1 MRALYIRTQ
10 YNRGIVLPIECLP
23 FLDKMQ
29 IVDNDGYSEIKN
41 LTTSN
46 EFTTACNFIDTNS
59 IDVTEVKAAEIAS
72 LEARLEALRQ

>member
-10 YNRGIVLPIECLP
+10 YNRGLVLPVECLP

-29 IVDNDGYSEIKN
+29 VVDNDGYSEVKN
-41 LTTSN
+41 LTTST
-46 EFTTACNFIDTNS
+46 EFTTTCNFIDTNN
-59 IDVTEVKAAEIAS
+59 IDVTEAKAVEIAS

>member
-10 YNRGIVLPIECLP
+10 YNRGIVLPLECLP

-41 LTTSN
+41 LTTCK
-46 EFTTACNFIDTNS
+46 EFTTTCNFIDTAD
-59 IDVTEVKAAEIAS
+59 IDTAVAKAQEIAD
-72 LEARLEALRQ
+72 LEVRLEALRQ